1 MKEKVIT
8 VLQWIFAVIGVMI
21 AISCFTSGGAGVIG
35 GIIVL
40 LSAALVSP
48 LVKKTPI
55 LAGSEKKRLILQFVG
70 AFVLLCIG
78 VMISPSDKTSD
89 ETVSNENIT
98 TTQIESSAA
107 VETET
112 TEAATEEITE
122 TVAEN
127 TQNTQSDISEQ
138 ETEAS
143 TEDITHRTS
152 DDIIG
157 VSNKSLS
164 SDGIKVDYENSV
176 RNDSTGNWRLARIA
190 DNINIEEYALDY
202 YKNYFKND
210 DEIHAIINFTN
221 NTTTNISHF
230 GNILFITIHKY
241 VDKEEHDADLLFSG
255 EIISEFCVYTD
266 NGDIE
271 KVS

>member
-152 DDIIG
+152 DDTIG
-157 VSNKSLS
+157 VSDKSLS

-202 YKNYFKND
+202 YKNYFESD
-210 DEIHAIINFTN
+210 DEIHAVVNFTN
-221 NTTTNISHF
+221 NTTTNISCF
-230 GNILFITIHKY
+230 GNMLFVTTYKY
-241 VDKEEHDADLLFSG
+241 VDKEELDADLLFSG
-255 EIISEFCVYTD
+255 EKISEFCIYTD